1 MKHFKINVG
10 RRRLS
15 SEYIQA
21 KQNFDSVLKG
31 VRSSQPGIWK
41 SPWFYGVVGMTSMAA
56 IVGYYFYQTQNQI
69 NETIITQNNSAK
81 EEVKQ
86 NLATLAVNVSNTQ
99 VGYASGEIAHFELK
113 MEAKEKRQEKRVPE
127 TEAAPREEVPVLIPV
142 QQVADVPVETEKKVD
157 VKKKAVRNSLP
168 SISGV
173 YNGDISWE
181 NFKNGEVFVGEG
193 LDVRQFSIQ
202 YTTRLGDKTISVKG
216 SRIPDEIVSELEN
229 LGLNQTIFI
238 TNVIAG
244 DETGELMRFVSM
256 DLNLKFK

>member
-56 IVGYYFYQTQNQI
+56 IVGYYFYQTQNKI
-69 NETIITQNNSAK
+69 NETIITQNTSAK
-81 EEVKQ
+81 EEVES
-86 NLATLAVNVSNTQ
+86 NLPTLAVNLPTAQ
-99 VGYASGEIAHFELK
+99 VGYAPAETGHFELK
-113 MEAKEKRQEKRVPE
+113 MEGKEKRQEKRGAE
-127 TEAAPREEVPVLIPV
+127 IDIAPREETLALTPV
-142 QQVADVPVETEKKVD
+142 QQVADVPAEVEKNAT

-193 LDVRQFSIQ
+193 LNVRQFSIQ

-216 SRIPDEIVSELEN
+216 SRIPDDIVSELEN

-244 DETGELMRFVSM
+244 DDTGELMRFVSM